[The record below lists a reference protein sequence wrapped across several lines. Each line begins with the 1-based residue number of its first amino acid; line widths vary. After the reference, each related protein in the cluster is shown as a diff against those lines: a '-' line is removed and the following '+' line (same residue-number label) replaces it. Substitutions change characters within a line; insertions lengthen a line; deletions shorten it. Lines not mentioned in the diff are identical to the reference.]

1 MAKKVSA
8 LLVALLI
15 LKSIGATDSDTQKVA
30 AIQKRRYFS
39 GAFNNPVLRTVI
51 NIISSG
57 GEGLSGRRGL
67 AGPCMMKFRH
77 ASIFGRLS
85 DMNERSA

>member
-15 LKSIGATDSDTQKVA
+15 FKSIGATDSDTQKVA

-39 GAFNNPVLRTVI
+39 GDINNPAAVI
-51 NIISSG
+51 PYLCHKN
-57 GEGLSGRRGL
+57 L
-67 AGPCMMKFRH
+67 F
-77 ASIFGRLS
+77 
-85 DMNERSA
+85 

>member
-39 GAFNNPVLRTVI
+39 GDINNPVQHEYIDSNTLALTFRETVRSKLTPALLRFLAV
-51 NIISSG
+51 NIVN
-57 GEGLSGRRGL
+57 LYFNVQL
-67 AGPCMMKFRH
+67 T
-77 ASIFGRLS
+77 
-85 DMNERSA
+85 